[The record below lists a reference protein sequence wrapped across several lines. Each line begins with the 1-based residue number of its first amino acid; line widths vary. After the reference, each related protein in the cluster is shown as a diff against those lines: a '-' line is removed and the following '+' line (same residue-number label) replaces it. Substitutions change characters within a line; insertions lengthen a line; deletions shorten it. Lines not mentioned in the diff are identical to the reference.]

1 MDESEVTQAVIVK
14 KSERGFT
21 LVELLVVVG
30 IIVALAA
37 VIVPSVI
44 QFTGKGDEGAKAAEA
59 ESIQA
64 AMDTMMADQS
74 ITSVVGLTS
83 TDNSNQLWT
92 SLPAGTGS
100 AVLSTYLRADS
111 TSYYYCYDS
120 TGKITQQDA
129 DTAAL
134 CP

>member
-1 MDESEVTQAVIVK
+1 MDKPARAAKASGNQYDK
-14 KSERGFT
+14 GFT

-44 QFTGKGDEGAKAAEA
+44 QFTGKGEEGAKAAES
-59 ESIQA
+59 ESVQA
-64 AMDTMMADQS
+64 AMDTMMADQA
-74 ITSVVGLTS
+74 ITSMVGLTS
-83 TDNSNQLWT
+83 AENSNQVWT

-100 AVLSTYLRADS
+100 APLATYLRSDT
-111 TSYYYCYDS
+111 TSFFYCYDG
-120 TGKITQQDA
+120 TGKITRQDV
-129 DTAAL
+129 AAAA